1 MRKDEIPDFVDEIIA
16 TGCPITAIGDGLYVL
31 GEIDVP
37 EEDIERV
44 SRQVAEISAR
54 YGERDH
60 LRSEI
65 AVFLQEIGR
74 YLKLDMRRA
83 H

>member
-1 MRKDEIPDFVDEIIA
+1 MRKDEISDFVDEIIA
-16 TGCPITAIGDGLYVL
+16 TGCPICAIADDLYVL

-37 EEDIERV
+37 EEDMDRV
-44 SRQVAEISAR
+44 SKEVHEISTR

-65 AVFLQEIGR
+65 VAYLRSIGR
-74 YLKLDMRRA
+74 SYELDERRL

>member
-1 MRKDEIPDFVDEIIA
+1 MRKDEIPDFVEEIIA

-37 EEDIERV
+37 EEDMERV
-44 SRQVAEISAR
+44 SSEVTEISAR

-65 AVFLQEIGR
+65 AAYLREIGH
-74 YLKLDMRRA
+74 YLVLDTRRTN
-83 H
+83 